1 MNNYSQTIRML
12 QIFLEKKK
20 KTNLYNS
27 INLSAHIL
35 ENEKKKKINK

>member
-20 KTNLYNS
+20 RTTLCNS
-27 INLSAHIL
+27 INLGAHVL
-35 ENEKKKKINK
+35 ENEKKKKNK